1 MRFTHFPVVACG
13 MRIALACASI
23 AGASA
28 GPAYAQYAEDVSASI
43 EVATDERR
51 RGLSWSD
58 GDPVVR
64 GSILIPVAAG
74 LSLEATAVSLWGAE
88 RHGGADAVAD
98 LGAAYV
104 RQTGGWRLRAQ
115 ARYHLFPGAA
125 GQGFGELG
133 AGAGYLIGP
142 ASVDFHAVYAPR
154 QSSIGG
160 DNLALSVSAA
170 VGVPGIPI
178 TVATWIGRSSGD
190 ARDTVAAARLRP
202 DGSYWDYGASV
213 DYLKGRWSAGLRYT
227 DSSINAPG
235 SCHTGAT
242 LIGRVGLSL

>member
-1 MRFTHFPVVACG
+1 MSFTPFPMARNGVRVV
-13 MRIALACASI
+13 LACASI
-23 AGASA
+23 AGANA
-28 GPAYAQYAEDVSASI
+28 GPAHAQYAQNVSASM

-58 GDPVVR
+58 GDPVLR
-64 GSILIPVAAG
+64 GSILIPVTPG
-74 LSLEATAVSLWGAE
+74 LSLEATAVSLRGAE
-88 RHGGADAVAD
+88 RHRGADAVAD
-98 LGAAYV
+98 LGATYA
-104 RQTGGWRLRAQ
+104 RQAGGWRLAGE

-125 GQGFGELG
+125 GQGFGEFG

-142 ASVDFHAVYAPR
+142 VSVDVHAVYAPR

-160 DNLALSVSAA
+160 DNLALSASAA
-170 VGVPGIPI
+170 VGVPGSPI

-190 ARDTVAAARLRP
+190 AQNTVRAARLRP

-227 DSSINAPG
+227 DSSIDARA
-235 SCHTGAT
+235 SRHTGAT